1 MSPQKI
7 IIDTS
12 IAEWSQNK
20 FVQNNFSYSTIKKG
34 FWYTTLKMPITYD
47 RNICMKLHRIYSVQ
61 KYLNA
66 LNNKTMHMILDIGTK
81 KEIVYLEN
89 GLLFTGDTV
98 HYHYL
103 IFGLRILKSNMFDDY
118 EKIYVDEELTY
129 DQNKFLSDYILIL
142 TGKNIKIE
150 CVKKNQIYGLL
161 NCGVPHNIPFYNIE
175 NLNSFRKKLF
185 NMIPKYNEL
194 KNSIVYVS
202 RKNSK
207 FRNVLNESELIE
219 TIRKKFDVICLNN
232 EDMSLFNQLIFF
244 RNKKVIIG
252 PSGGGLTNLIF
263 AKTPKLLVEFTIPP
277 PVDYFRV
284 MAKLLSVQYKEI
296 ICQVPY
302 LNTELKRLNN
312 NDMIVPIKLV
322 TEYLGDYIKNNK
334 KI

>member
-1 MSPQKI
+1 MSTQKNI
-7 IIDTS
+7 INTS
-12 IAEWSQNK
+12 VLEWSQNK
-20 FVQNNFSYSTIKKG
+20 FVQNNFSYSIIKKG
-34 FWYTTLKMPITYD
+34 FWYTSLKMPITYD
-47 RNICMKLHRIYSVQ
+47 RNICMKLHKIYSKA

-66 LNNKTMHMILDIGTK
+66 LNNKTMHMVLD
-81 KEIVYLEN
+81 KEEIKYLEN

-103 IFGLRILKSNMFDDY
+103 IFGLVNLKSDMFDDY

-150 CVKKNQIYGLL
+150 CIKKNRIYGLL
-161 NCGVPHNIPFYNIE
+161 NCGVPHNIPSYNIE

-232 EDMSLFNQLIFF
+232 EDMSLFNQLIFY

-284 MAKLLSVQYKEI
+284 IAKLLSVQYKEI

>member
-1 MSPQKI
+1 MI
-7 IIDTS
+7 
-12 IAEWSQNK
+12 
-20 FVQNNFSYSTIKKG
+20 
-34 FWYTTLKMPITYD
+34 
-47 RNICMKLHRIYSVQ
+47 LHQIYSKK
-61 KYLNA
+61 KYSIVLSSKDTHMA
-66 LNNKTMHMILDIGTK
+66 LDEEL
-81 KEIVYLEN
+81 EYLEN
-89 GLLFTGDTV
+89 GLLFTGDKG

-103 IFGLRILKSNMFDDY
+103 IHGLLNLTAAMFDDY
-118 EKIYVDEELTY
+118 EKIYVDEDFTY

-150 CVKKNQIYGLL
+150 CIKKNRIYGLL
-161 NCGVPHNIPFYNIE
+161 NCGVPHNIHSYNIE

-232 EDMSLFNQLIFF
+232 EDMSLFNQLIFY

-252 PSGGGLTNLIF
+252 PSGSGLTNLIF

-277 PVDYFRV
+277 PVGYFRT